1 MGLGLEKEQLFI
13 CECHSMDHIMLFS
26 YDEEDNQVFVHIRL
40 STYHNFFNRLW
51 RGLKYAFGLNSR
63 FGNFDEFLV
72 QPDDALKMIET
83 LNKIK
88 QPPQEETKK
97 LLLD

>member
-1 MGLGLEKEQLFI
+1 MSLEKEQLFI
-13 CECHSMDHIMLFS
+13 CECRSIDHVMLFS
-26 YDEEDNQVFVHIRL
+26 FDKEDNTVYVHVRL

-51 RGLKYAFGLNSR
+51 RGLKYAFGFKSR
-63 FGNFDEFLV
+63 FGDFDEFLV

-83 LNKIK
+83 LSKIE
-88 QPPQEETKK
+88 QPPQEGTKK